1 MVGCFE
7 SRQTTFWPDQK
18 GPFNVG
24 EGHEAVRGNLFQA
37 VVCVPSTLGGA
48 AGGGGNG
55 EEERYRRGGKEEIG
69 RGGKEVIQA
78 D

>member
-1 MVGCFE
+1 MF
-7 SRQTTFWPDQK
+7 R
-18 GPFNVG
+18 NVTCACRRSDD
-24 EGHEAVRGNLFQA
+24 EDHEVARDNLFQA

>member
-1 MVGCFE
+1 MF
-7 SRQTTFWPDQK
+7 R
-18 GPFNVG
+18 NVTCACRRSDD
-24 EGHEAVRGNLFQA
+24 EDHWVARDNLFQA

>member
-1 MVGCFE
+1 MF
-7 SRQTTFWPDQK
+7 R
-18 GPFNVG
+18 NVTCACRRSDDEDHG
-24 EGHEAVRGNLFQA
+24 VARDNLFQA
-37 VVCVPSTLGGA
+37 VVCVPSTLGGGA

>member
-1 MVGCFE
+1 MFRNVTCACRRSDDEDHGVTRDNF
-7 SRQTTFWPDQK
+7 SRLSCACRQHW
-18 GPFNVG
+18 
-24 EGHEAVRGNLFQA
+24 
-37 VVCVPSTLGGA
+37 GGA

>member
-1 MVGCFE
+1 MF
-7 SRQTTFWPDQK
+7 R
-18 GPFNVG
+18 NVTCACRRSDDEEHG
-24 EGHEAVRGNLFQA
+24 VARDNLFQA